1 MFGAI
6 IFLPLYLQVVHNATP
21 TSSGLELLPVVTG
34 MLLTFIFSGRL
45 VSRTGRYKIFPIIG
59 TAVMTVGLGLLAQ
72 LTTATTYPE
81 TAVDMFVVGLGLGLV
96 MQVLVVAVQNT
107 VPHARLGTATSTATF
122 FRTIGGAFGVSILGA
137 IFNNRLIELLR
148 SRASAPVLKLIASG
162 SISANPAQ
170 INHLP
175 RPERLLVVGGF
186 AQALQF
192 IYEVAVPFGIV
203 AFLMCW
209 LLKETPLR
217 TTAFVATSAR
227 ESTNGGDEHEPTDEA
242 VELPTL

>member
-1 MFGAI
+1 
-6 IFLPLYLQVVHNATP
+6 
-21 TSSGLELLPVVTG
+21 

-45 VSRTGRYKIFPIIG
+45 VSRTGRYKIYPILG
-59 TAVMTVGLGLLAQ
+59 TAIMTIGLGLLAQ

-81 TAVDMFVVGLGLGLV
+81 TAIDMFVVGLGLGLV

-122 FRTIGGAFGVSILGA
+122 FRTIGGAFGVSVLGA
-137 IFNNRLIELLR
+137 IFDNRLLSILR
-148 SRASAPVLKLIASG
+148 DKASPAVLQLIKSG
-162 SISANPAQ
+162 SIAANPAQ

-175 RPERLLVVGGF
+175 TPEKLAVVSSF

-192 IYEVAVPFGIV
+192 IYVVAVPFGIV
-203 AFLMCW
+203 AFLGCF

-227 ESTNGGDEHEPTDEA
+227 EPSDDDA